1 MNASHLPLADENG
14 SQASTRIKDRRFSWS
29 GQCSNTHW
37 RSGSGAAVAG
47 ALRTLALFQPAGN
60 VIRAVV
66 PGC

>member
-47 ALRTLALFQPAGN
+47 ALRTL
-60 VIRAVV
+60 
-66 PGC
+66 